1 MYIMIHTS
9 TFIKH
14 LLITISDEAQHDSNI
29 LKPPKREQ
37 NCTFRYR
44 IVTHLKSNIFEH
56 SFPYHFLEKG
66 YPSCPALDLFECVN
80 SFNSGRSFSSW
91 SRSSRSLADTRSEA
105 QRDRA
110 RRMGELPEF
119 LVWSSGVHPD
129 PRNHVTWTVDGMIS
143 NIFGKFKPDQ
153 T

>member
-66 YPSCPALDLFECVN
+66 YPSCPALEKLWTFSNV
-80 SFNSGRSFSSW
+80 STPSTPAGRFPPGPGRPGRWPTPGRRHNGIARGGWENFQSSW
-91 SRSSRSLADTRSEA
+91 SGPLGFILT
-105 QRDRA
+105 
-110 RRMGELPEF
+110 PEI
-119 LVWSSGVHPD
+119 
-129 PRNHVTWTVDGMIS
+129 M
-143 NIFGKFKPDQ
+143 
-153 T
+153 